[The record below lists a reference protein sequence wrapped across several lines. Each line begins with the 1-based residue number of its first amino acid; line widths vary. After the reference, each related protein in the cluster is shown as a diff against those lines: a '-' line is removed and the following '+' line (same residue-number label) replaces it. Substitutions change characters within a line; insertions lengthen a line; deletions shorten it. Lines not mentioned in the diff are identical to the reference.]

1 MTNTGGQ
8 LPGTRR
14 RGARLPDNDDRPQKE
29 QQIMTGTRFPTRTLV
44 AGAALALLAA
54 FASPARANVLSYVQT
69 LESGVSCETPDPR
82 GP

>member
-1 MTNTGGQ
+1 
-8 LPGTRR
+8 
-14 RGARLPDNDDRPQKE
+14 
-29 QQIMTGTRFPTRTLV
+29 MTGTRFPTRTLV

-69 LESGVSCETPDPR
+69 LEPGVSCETPDPR